1 MPGPSPAVQQ
11 PREVAPLVADSS
23 ALDLLSYGRKLVLCL
38 AYIAVSTWLIRF
50 NKMMMEKDKFPHA
63 LALSANHM
71 LVSSVCCAAL
81 YFIVPSM
88 FPAMG
93 ETKGQRLD
101 LMRWFVPIALLFGV
115 NLFGSNQAYLYCS
128 VTFLQFMKEA
138 NAMIV
143 FVISCIAGLQSCS
156 RLRVFVIVW
165 VILSASVSVS
175 GEVHFALLGF
185 IFQAVSQLAE
195 CTRNVMGECLLR
207 GKKFDPLTYTMFVA
221 PLCFAVLAGASALF
235 WQPGTLADLRRCWPL
250 LLANGSVAF
259 ALNVLVAC
267 VIKECSAVG
276 FVLCGIAKDIVIVVL
291 SSVAFHELVTA
302 KQATAFVVT
311 LAGIFFWSLMKT
323 HPDAVLVRLVERM
336 LCTAE
341 DDSESAPLLKK
352 GPEKAAELQALEK
365 RV

>member
-175 GEVHFALLGF
+175 GEVHFALMGF
-185 IFQAVSQLAE
+185 VFQAAAQLAE
-195 CTRNVMGECLLR
+195 CTRNVMGELLLS
-207 GKKFDPLTYTMFVA
+207 GKKFDPLTYTMFIA
-221 PLCFAVLAGASALF
+221 PVCFALLAVATAVL
-235 WQPGTLADLRRCWPL
+235 WQPGTWADLRRCWPL
-250 LLANGSVAF
+250 LLANGTVAF

-276 FVLCGIAKDIVIVVL
+276 FVLCGIAKDIFIVVI
-291 SSVAFHELVTA
+291 SSMAFHELVTA
-302 KQATAFVVT
+302 RQATAFVVT
-311 LAGIFFWSLMKT
+311 LAGIFFWTLMKT
-323 HPDAVLVRLVERM
+323 HPGAPPVRMVEHM
-336 LCTAE
+336 LCMQK
-341 DDSESAPLLKK
+341 DDKEAAPLLGGKALQVPDLENIVKK
-352 GPEKAAELQALEK
+352 A
-365 RV
+365 